1 MEDCMTSAVRALDI
15 RSKMIGVLLRAAR
28 LRAGKTIKECA
39 EWLGCSSHI
48 MSQYEYGRRG
58 ISLPE
63 LEVLA
68 QVFRVPLDHL
78 WNEEVDAVEQSS
90 PDLPASKFM
99 ELRHKEVGVLLRQAR
114 SEAGKTQRECADM
127 LGVTPD
133 TISKYEFCK
142 RPVPFTHLEMLVPYL
157 DVPVT
162 TFVNQDTGTNRV
174 PGRGFE
180 RDSDAEVW
188 AGLPAEIREFVCNP
202 ESLPYLQMALRL
214 SELPPESLRRLA
226 EAMLSTED
234 ESGRQSR

>member
-1 MEDCMTSAVRALDI
+1 MISAMRALDV

-63 LEVLA
+63 LELLA
-68 QVFRVPLDHL
+68 QVFRVPVDRL
-78 WNEEVDAVEQSS
+78 WNEDVDAAGEST
-90 PDLPASKFM
+90 PRLPASRFM
-99 ELRHKEVGVLLRQAR
+99 ELRHKEVGVLLREAR
-114 SEAGKTQRECADM
+114 SKAGKTQRECADM

-133 TISKYEFCK
+133 TISKYEFGN
-142 RPVPFTHLEMLVPYL
+142 RPMPFAQLEMLASYL
-157 DVPVT
+157 EVPVT
-162 TFVNQDTGTNRV
+162 TFVNLDTATTHV
-174 PGRGFE
+174 PGSGFDL
-180 RDSDAEVW
+180 DSDAEVW
-188 AGLPAEIREFVCNP
+188 TGLPAEIKQFVRNP

-214 SELPPESLRRLA
+214 YELPQESLRHLA

-234 ESGRQSR
+234 EDGRQPR